1 MRYIPF
7 AMRLYRLYLYYLM
20 ERDFFGFDI
29 KTGGKIRAD
38 LQKTQIEYLK
48 RTAPEKYHD
57 ALIPKTEIGCKRK
70 VLDTDYLACLHRE
83 NMELVYADPIEEVT
97 ETGVRTRSGREVYAD
112 AIILANGFKTQQVL
126 HPLEIKGEDG
136 VSLNEHVSFR
146 VYFIS
151 SVLLICFDVLTYKYR
166 TYVCTGFST
175 N

>member
-1 MRYIPF
+1 
-7 AMRLYRLYLYYLM
+7 M